1 MVQHANNENF
11 QFQESFDFI
20 EETAP
25 PSNQVIT
32 QFINL
37 KNTAEAAIHRKIT
50 AKKRAGV
57 DLTPEELQFCQNYT
71 NPQPSVQKVVLDG
84 VEAGC
89 GQTIAEKAKEAIAKK
104 ASENQKNLRTVI
116 SDAISSKQNFAE
128 DIAAK
133 AKLALENKA
142 KHKESLID
150 SLKAELKNIYFQIS
164 EFENHLNEAKKRRA
178 EIFSKLGD
186 LGAEGFVSDSDS
198 NIDFVD

>member
-57 DLTPEELQFCQNYT
+57 DLTPEE
-71 NPQPSVQKVVLDG
+71 
-84 VEAGC
+84 
-89 GQTIAEKAKEAIAKK
+89 
-104 ASENQKNLRTVI
+104 
-116 SDAISSKQNFAE
+116 
-128 DIAAK
+128 
-133 AKLALENKA
+133 
-142 KHKESLID
+142 
-150 SLKAELKNIYFQIS
+150 
-164 EFENHLNEAKKRRA
+164 
-178 EIFSKLGD
+178 
-186 LGAEGFVSDSDS
+186 
-198 NIDFVD
+198 